1 MVAAELLL
9 DVRVFLVEAGLLVV
23 AVFGLFVQAGL
34 DLLLQ
39 CGELGCLFGLEGVD
53 GGLYFEVAI
62 VDPSLLLHSFQ
73 FGQLGLHLMRL
84 RVSA

>member
-1 MVAAELLL
+1 MVAVL
-9 DVRVFLVEAGLLVV
+9 GLL
-23 AVFGLFVQAGL
+23 VQAGL

-39 CGELGCLFGLEGVD
+39 GGELGGLFGLEGVD
-53 GGLYFEVAI
+53 GGLYFEVAG

-84 RVSA
+84 RVST